1 MGGLSGAEAD
11 LIETLLAAV
20 DPRPL
25 VRDALAGC
33 EPFTAVVA
41 LGKAAAAMAAGAVA
55 AGAFADNA
63 WGFVARPR
71 ASLPR
76 ATAGDG
82 WEEWIGGHP
91 VPDVDSMGAGR
102 RLLFRL
108 ADLTPGDRLL
118 ALVSGGASACCEV
131 PAGTLSLADLS
142 AADRAMQAAGW
153 PIERVNV
160 VRKRLSALKGGG
172 ALAASAAPVT
182 CLVLSDVPGD
192 DPSLVASGPF
202 VPDRATWAEALAAVE
217 GLALPRP
224 VARHLVAGAEAEE
237 AQGTAKVAGKC
248 EARVL
253 AGNGT
258 AVEAAVEWLRAAG
271 WAVESGGLDG
281 EATVAGEELVKRGR
295 RQAGEKVAW
304 VLGGET
310 TVHLGELDAPGRPPG
325 RRPKGGRNQEL
336 ALAAARALAG
346 GEPGEQVIALAT
358 DGVDGPTPAAGAA
371 VDGQTWA
378 ALEAAGAEPA
388 AALDGHRSYEALSR
402 LPGTLLETG
411 PTGTNVADVVVYL
424 RETV

>member
-1 MGGLSGAEAD
+1 VRGFEAE
-11 LIETLLAAV
+11 LVETILAAV
-20 DPRPL
+20 DSRPR
-25 VRDALAGC
+25 VRDALAGG

-41 LGKAAAAMAAGAVA
+41 LGKAAAAMAAGAVDAGALA
-55 AGAFADNA
+55 AGA

-71 ASLPR
+71 AALPLA
-76 ATAGDG
+76 ATGSG

-108 ADLTPGDRLL
+108 ADLAPDDRLL

-142 AADRAMQAAGW
+142 AADRAMQTAGW

-192 DPSLVASGPF
+192 DPSLVACGPF
-202 VPDRATWAEALAAVE
+202 VPDRATWAEALAAVD

-224 VARHLVAGAEAEE
+224 VARHLVAGAEAEAVEGAAAEE
-237 AQGTAKVAGKC
+237 AAGRDA
-248 EARVL
+248 ARVL

-258 AVEAAVEWLRAAG
+258 AVDAAGEWLRAAG
-271 WAVESGGLDG
+271 WRVESGVLDG
-281 EATVAGEELVKRGR
+281 EAAAAGEALVERGR
-295 RQAGEKVAW
+295 RLAGERVAR

-310 TVHLGELDAPGRPPG
+310 TVRLGDLDAPGRPPG
-325 RRPKGGRNQEL
+325 RRPRGGRNQEL
-336 ALAAARALAG
+336 ALAAAKALAG
-346 GEPGEQVIALAT
+346 GPARERVVAFAT
-358 DGVDGPTPAAGAA
+358 DGVDGPTPAAGAV
-371 VDGQTWA
+371 VDWGTWER
-378 ALEAAGAEPA
+378 LQAAGAEPA
-388 AALDGHRSYEALSR
+388 AALAGHRSYEALSR

-411 PTGTNVADVVVYL
+411 PTGTNVADVAVYL
-424 RETV
+424 RG

>member
-1 MGGLSGAEAD
+1 MGGLSGAEAE

-20 DPRPL
+20 DPHPL

-41 LGKAAAAMAAGAVA
+41 LGKAAAAMAAGAVD
-55 AGAFADNA
+55 AGAVADNA

-71 ASLPR
+71 AALPL
-76 ATAGDG
+76 ATAGAG

-108 ADLTPGDRLL
+108 ADLAPGDRLL

-142 AADRAMQAAGW
+142 AADRAMQACGW

-202 VPDRATWAEALAAVE
+202 VADSASWAEALAAVE

-237 AQGTAKVAGKC
+237 AEGMAKAADKS

-258 AVEAAVEWLRAAG
+258 AVEAACQWLRGQG
-271 WAVESGGLDG
+271 WTVESGGLDG
-281 EATVAGEELVKRGR
+281 
-295 RQAGEKVAW
+295 
-304 VLGGET
+304 
-310 TVHLGELDAPGRPPG
+310 
-325 RRPKGGRNQEL
+325 
-336 ALAAARALAG
+336 
-346 GEPGEQVIALAT
+346 
-358 DGVDGPTPAAGAA
+358 
-371 VDGQTWA
+371 
-378 ALEAAGAEPA
+378 
-388 AALDGHRSYEALSR
+388 
-402 LPGTLLETG
+402 
-411 PTGTNVADVVVYL
+411 
-424 RETV
+424 